1 MKRKTGLQTVL
12 LLLLLLSLAGLL
24 FLRCLTREPSAVPET
39 ALVPPSP
46 APTAAP
52 SPAPALTAAPAPT
65 DTPAPFMPPKGYT
78 EESYRLVSDMVYAYA
93 DRQEEAAGIIQDDL
107 SKLNVLD
114 PALAS
119 LWGKLMDYWAYV
131 NTNPEIYSGVLPDG
145 LPDDDSL
152 CIVVLGFQLHPD
164 GTMSEELLGR
174 CETALRCLEKYPRA
188 LIAVTGGPTAWQNP
202 GATEAGVM
210 ADWFTEHGVS
220 RERILAEAASRTTE
234 DNAAFTCALLRS
246 EYPQVRSLA
255 IVTSDYHLPLGMLLF
270 QAQAYLYDYE
280 TGQLPFTV
288 VANAALDTGGRSSP
302 DSPMTQR
309 LYLWSLAD
317 PKY

>member
-1 MKRKTGLQTVL
+1 MKHKTGLQTVL

-39 ALVPPSP
+39 ALAPPSP

-188 LIAVTGGPTAWQNP
+188 LIAVTGGPTASVSWQRTPPVLRRTTLPSPARSSARSIRRSGPSPSSRATTTCPLGCCCFRRRHICMSMRRGSSPSRSSRMRRWIP
-202 GATEAGVM
+202 GA
-210 ADWFTEHGVS
+210 
-220 RERILAEAASRTTE
+220 AAART
-234 DNAAFTCALLRS
+234 A
-246 EYPQVRSLA
+246 P
-255 IVTSDYHLPLGMLLF
+255 
-270 QAQAYLYDYE
+270 
-280 TGQLPFTV
+280 
-288 VANAALDTGGRSSP
+288 
-302 DSPMTQR
+302 
-309 LYLWSLAD
+309 
-317 PKY
+317 